1 MKRSAP
7 VAAAV
12 AAAVLCAGCA
22 AGAVPAPA
30 PRQAGGTIR
39 GVAAIEPA
47 ASPVPFATADL
58 ALGLSLLTA
67 SCTSDPDGN
76 IVLSPSSLA
85 TGLGM
90 AYLGAQG
97 ASARA
102 MRSVLHLPAV
112 SRAGLESGLQARSR
126 ALAGL
131 NSPGVTVAD
140 SDEVWTDPGPQPLRG
155 YLNAVATGYS
165 AGVGLVP
172 LRTNPAGA
180 AAKIDAAIAAVTR
193 GHIPHLLTASDLRNM
208 IFVLTDALYLNARW
222 ATPFQRSA
230 ENSAA
235 FTTAS
240 GSRVT
245 ARYLNGDGYR
255 AAKASGWTAVRLP
268 YRGGSLAMTA
278 LLPPAGAVGGAS
290 GCQVP
295 TTDVVGSLARELGHN
310 AGGAAITLP
319 RVSLHSDESLKPI
332 LTQLGMGPAFAPDGD
347 FDAMSPQTDGI
358 GDVVHAATLS
368 VDSAGTVASAATAV
382 TMEGTAAELPVTFD
396 RPYLMLI
403 TDVHTGEPLFL
414 ARVANPDQP

>member
-1 MKRSAP
+1 MKPSGS
-7 VAAAV
+7 VAAAA

-22 AGAVPAPA
+22 AGAAPVPAP
-30 PRQAGGTIR
+30 REAGGTIR

-58 ALGLSLLTA
+58 AVGLSLLTA
-67 SCTSDPDGN
+67 SCTSDPDSN

-85 TGLGM
+85 SGLGM

-97 ASARA
+97 ATARA
-102 MRSVLHLPAV
+102 MRSVLRLPAV

-131 NSPGVTVAD
+131 NSPGVTVAA
-140 SDEVWTDPGPQPLRG
+140 SDEVWTDPGLRPLGG
-155 YLNAVATGYS
+155 YLNAVATGYG
-165 AGVGLVP
+165 AGVGLMP
-172 LRTNPAGA
+172 LRSNPAGA

-193 GHIPHLLTASDLRNM
+193 GHIPHLLAARDLRNM

-255 AAKASGWTAVRLP
+255 AAKASGWVAVRLP

-278 LLPPAGAVGGAS
+278 LLPPAPAGAA

-295 TTDVVGSLARELGHN
+295 TTDVIASLARELRHN
-310 AGGAAITLP
+310 ANGVEIALP
-319 RVSLHSDESLKPI
+319 RVTLHSSESLKPI
-332 LTQLGMGPAFAPDGD
+332 LRKLGMGPAFAPFGD
-347 FDAMSPQTDGI
+347 FDAMSPRTDGI

-382 TMEGTAAELPVTFD
+382 TIEGTAAELPVMFD